1 MGFFTAGI
9 HWVSVSIINFGGMP
23 IAVAALLVILLCAYL
38 SLYPTLCAYLLN
50 RLSPTPGLCRYFVAF
65 PALWLITDWL
75 RGWVLTGF
83 PWLQLGYSQMDNPL
97 VGFAP
102 VLGVEGITFAMTL
115 IVASIYYLI
124 TQKKILV
131 PLVITSILLCAGY
144 YLQSQQWTTAQ
155 PTKTVALVQ
164 GNTPQAEKWLPGQRD
179 SILDNYLQLSLKNDD
194 ADIIIWPESAI
205 PALEFQVESFLEQTA
220 ALMAQSD
227 TTLITGIINYQRKDF
242 ADKYYNA
249 VIVLGKP
256 SSDPSTGLDS
266 THNSASPGRNHYYKN
281 KLLPIGEF
289 VPFEDLLRPIAPLFN
304 LPMSSFQRGGKH
316 QPNLS
321 ADGVKIATAIC
332 YEIAFNQTLVNTV
345 NENTGFI
352 LTVSNDAWFGH
363 SIAADQHLEI
373 ARMRAF
379 EFQRPVLRSTNTGIS
394 AVYDAHGQELG
405 RTGKFETAVL
415 RAEVSPS
422 QGMTPFNTYGNTPM
436 LILMFAMLGLVL
448 LRQGLQKRAQT
459 EKSTLLE
466 QKK

>member
-23 IAVAALLVILLCAYL
+23 LVVAILLVLLLCAYL
-38 SLYPTLCAYLLN
+38 SLYPALCSYLLN
-50 RLSPTPGLCRYFVAF
+50 RLTPKADVYRYFVAF

-75 RGWVLTGF
+75 RGWVMTGF
-83 PWLQLGYSQMDNPL
+83 PWLQLGYSQMDTPL
-97 VGFAP
+97 IGFAP
-102 VLGVEGITFAMTL
+102 VLGVEGVTFAMTL
-115 IVASIYYLI
+115 IVASIYYLA
-124 TQKKILV
+124 TQRKILV
-131 PLVITSILLCAGY
+131 PLVLTTVLFCAGF

-155 PTKTVALVQ
+155 PTKSLALVQ
-164 GNTPQAEKWLPGQRD
+164 GNTPQAEKWLPQKRD

-205 PALEFQVESFLEQTA
+205 PALEFQVEPFLDKTA
-220 ALMAQSD
+220 AMMAQSD

-242 ADKYYNA
+242 TDHYYNA

-256 SSDPSTGLDS
+256 NADLDP
-266 THNSASPGRNHYYKN
+266 THRAESQVRNHYYKN

-289 VPFEDLLRPIAPLFN
+289 VPFEDLLRPLAPLFN
-304 LPMSSFQRGGKH
+304 LPMSSFQRGGEH

-321 ADGVKIATAIC
+321 VDGVNIATAIC

-352 LTVSNDAWFGH
+352 LTVSNDAWFGR

-394 AVYDAHGQELG
+394 AVYDAQGQEMG

-415 RAEVSPS
+415 RAQVSPT

-436 LILMFAMLGLVL
+436 LILMFALLGVVL
-448 LRQGLQKRAQT
+448 LRQGLQKRDQT

>member
-23 IAVAALLVILLCAYL
+23 IAVAALLVVLLCAYL

-50 RLSPTPGLCRYFVAF
+50 RLTPKPGLYRYFVAF

-97 VGFAP
+97 IGFAP
-102 VLGVEGITFAMTL
+102 VLGVEGVTFAMTL
-115 IVASIYYLI
+115 IVASIYYLA
-124 TQKKILV
+124 TQKKLLM
-131 PLVITSILLCAGY
+131 PLVITTLLFGAGY
-144 YLQSQQWTTAQ
+144 YLQSQQWTTTQ
-155 PTKTVALVQ
+155 PAKTVALVQ
-164 GNTPQAEKWLPGQRD
+164 GNTPQAEKWLPDQRD

-205 PALEFQVESFLEQTA
+205 PALEFQVEPFLDQTA

-227 TTLITGIINYQRKDF
+227 TTLLTGIINYKRKDF
-242 ADKYYNA
+242 TDEYYNA

-256 SSDPSTGLDS
+256 NTSLDPAHSSE
-266 THNSASPGRNHYYKN
+266 SPVSNHYYKN

-289 VPFEDLLRPIAPLFN
+289 VPFEDLLRPLAPLFN
-304 LPMSSFQRGGKH
+304 LPMSSFQRGGEH
-316 QPNLS
+316 QPNLR
-321 ADGVKIATAIC
+321 ADGVNIATAIC

-345 NENTGFI
+345 DENTGYI
-352 LTVSNDAWFGH
+352 LTVSNDAWFGR
-363 SIAADQHLEI
+363 SIAAAQHLEI

-394 AVYDAHGQELG
+394 AVYNARGQELG
-405 RTGKFETAVL
+405 RTAQFETTVL
-415 RAEVSPS
+415 RAEVAPT
-422 QGMTPFNTYGNTPM
+422 QGMTPFNHYGNTPM
-436 LILMFAMLGLVL
+436 LILMFAMLGVVL
-448 LRQGLQKRAQT
+448 LHQGLQKRAQT